1 MKPPL
6 VDEKN
11 RLHRWQ
17 SELLDAK
24 FASEKAREIGLIRRM
39 RKFNPAYL
47 LYILTF
53 GISCH
58 TKPSFEEIYRNYI
71 DFDDTTYK
79 DGKIRI
85 QSFVKRFNE
94 CMVAFLLSMLNH
106 HIEIT
111 LSECHAR
118 LKKPI
123 NILKD
128 ILIQDSTIIRL
139 SKKLSTELPAARYR
153 GEAGGVKIHAVYSAV
168 AHSLKSFQIT
178 GERVHDS
185 KMMKI
190 DDDVNEKLFIFDLG
204 YYLDMERFRLPWK
217 SVS

>member
-1 MKPPL
+1 
-6 VDEKN
+6 
-11 RLHRWQ
+11 
-17 SELLDAK
+17 
-24 FASEKAREIGLIRRM
+24 M

-168 AHSLKSFQIT
+168 THSLKSFQIT